1 MNWAAVL
8 LAAGAGSRMGHRPK
22 SLLLLD
28 GEPLI
33 RRHVRHLQQAGAAS
47 ITVVLGHYASDI
59 AAALTGLNIHILH
72 NPRPEDG
79 LVSSQRLGLQAAPDT
94 SEGVLMMLADQPLL
108 DAADITTLVA
118 TFAARPA
125 DKHMVFPMVDG
136 TPGNPVMLSQ
146 TALEAILAQGPDFGC
161 KEWRQAHKAQVLAF
175 ACNNSHYTVD
185 LDHLEDL
192 SLFTQRTGRTLS
204 WPPAWA
210 PE

>member
-33 RRHVRHLQQAGAAS
+33 RRHVRHLQQAGADS
-47 ITVVLGHYASDI
+47 VTVVLGHYASDI
-59 AAALTGLNIHILH
+59 APALTGLNIQIVH
-72 NPRPEDG
+72 NPSPDDG
-79 LVSSQRLGLQAAPDT
+79 LVSSQRLGLQAVADAC
-94 SEGVLMMLADQPLL
+94 EGVLMMLADQPLL
-108 DAADITTLVA
+108 DAADISDLAAPFA
-118 TFAARPA
+118 TRPA
-125 DKHMVFPMVDG
+125 DIHMVFPRVDG
-136 TPGNPVMLSQ
+136 SPGNPVMLSGS
-146 TALEAILAQGPDFGC
+146 ARLAILAQGPDFGC
-161 KEWRQAHKAQVLAF
+161 KEWRQAHQAQVLAF
-175 ACNNSHYTVD
+175 ASNNSHYTVD

-192 SLFTQRTGRTLS
+192 SLFTQRTGRSLS